1 MTALSV
7 HGLFKRYGRVPVLNG
22 IDLDVARGS
31 VTAILGPSG
40 CGKTTLLRIVAGFD
54 RADAGTITLN
64 GTDVSSGRGVLPPNK
79 RDIGYVAQEGA
90 LFPHLDVQANITFG
104 LPYLTT
110 SRHLRR
116 HRAAALLELVSLD
129 PALARRYPHQLSGG
143 QQQRVALARALARKP
158 SLVLLDEPF
167 SSLDAGLRE
176 ATRTA
181 VTAALRAENVSTLL
195 VTHDQAEALSM
206 ADHIAVMTD
215 GRFTQTGPPQQLYA
229 QPATADAALLLG
241 PASVLD
247 GKVDNGRAVC
257 PLGALPL
264 TQPCPDGD
272 ATILVRPEQF
282 QLSDAGA
289 TTDVT
294 SDATATVLG
303 CEFFGADMV
312 VTVRLAG
319 GATIRARAVGTTTY
333 HPGQPITVTVH
344 GPVHAYPRQAPDRR
358 PDDGPMSAQPDPARS
373 TAGR

>member
-7 HGLFKRYGRVPVLNG
+7 RGLFKRYGRVPVLNG
-22 IDLDVARGS
+22 IDLDIARGS
-31 VTAILGPSG
+31 LTAILGPSG

-54 RADAGTITLN
+54 RADAGTVALN
-64 GTDVSSGRGVLPPNK
+64 GTDVSSGRKVLPPD
-79 RDIGYVAQEGA
+79 RRAIGYVAQEGA

-110 SRHLRR
+110 GRR
-116 HRAAALLELVSLD
+116 QRRDRAAALLELVSLD
-129 PALARRYPHQLSGG
+129 PSLARRYPHQLSGG

-181 VTAALRAENVSTLL
+181 VAATLKAENVSTLL
-195 VTHDQAEALSM
+195 VTHDRAEALSM

-229 QPATADAALLLG
+229 RPATLDTALLLG
-241 PASVLD
+241 PASTLD
-247 GKVDNGRAVC
+247 GKVDNDRANC

-264 TQPCPDGD
+264 TRHCPDGD
-272 ATILVRPEQF
+272 ATILIRPEQLH
-282 QLSDAGA
+282 LSDAG
-289 TTDVT
+289 TTADT
-294 SDATATVLG
+294 DATVTG

-319 GATIRARAVGTTTY
+319 GATIRARAAGTTPF
-333 HPGQPITVTVH
+333 HPGQPVTVTVH
-344 GPVHAYPRQAPDRR
+344 GPVHAYPRQEPGRR
-358 PDDGPMSAQPDPARS
+358 PDDVPPADGPGVR
-373 TAGR
+373 

>member
-7 HGLFKRYGRVPVLNG
+7 QGLFKRYGRVHVLNG
-22 IDLDVARGS
+22 VDLDIARGS
-31 VTAILGPSG
+31 ITAILGPSG
-40 CGKTTLLRIVAGFD
+40 CGKTTLLRLVAGFD

-64 GTDVSSGRGVLPPNK
+64 GTNVSSGRNVLPPDK

-104 LPYLTT
+104 LPYLSTG
-110 SRHLRR
+110 RHQRR

-167 SSLDAGLRE
+167 SSLDAALRE

-181 VTAALRAENVSTLL
+181 VAAALKAENVSTLL

-206 ADHIAVMTD
+206 ADHIAVMTG

-229 QPATADAALLLG
+229 QPATLDTALLLG
-241 PASVLD
+241 PASTLH
-247 GKVDNGRAVC
+247 GKVDNGRAIC

-264 TQPCPDGD
+264 IRHCPDGD
-272 ATILVRPEQF
+272 ATILIRPEQIH
-282 QLSDAGA
+282 LSGDAA
-289 TTDVT
+289 TTG
-294 SDATATVLG
+294 AATVVR

-312 VTVRLAG
+312 VTAQLAG
-319 GATIRARAVGTTTY
+319 GATIRARATGTTTY

-344 GPVHAYPRQAPDRR
+344 GPVHAY
-358 PDDGPMSAQPDPARS
+358 
-373 TAGR
+373 AGHLREGADLTTP

>member
-54 RADAGTITLN
+54 RADAGTVTLN

-104 LPYLTT
+104 LPYLSTG
-110 SRHLRR
+110 RHVRR

-229 QPATADAALLLG
+229 QPATADTALLLG

-247 GKVDNGRAVC
+247 GKVDNGRAIC

-272 ATILVRPEQF
+272 ATILVRPEQL

-289 TTDVT
+289 TA
-294 SDATATVLG
+294 DATATVLR

-344 GPVHAYPRQAPDRR
+344 GPVHAYTRQAPDWR
-358 PDDGPMSAQPDPARS
+358 PDDVPMSAQPDPLPAD
-373 TAGR
+373 